1 MDIEVT
7 VACGFDQCQ
16 ARLMSNPSVS
26 SAAVADP
33 DVAACCPSMAQ
44 TRIPAQA
51 AGGLARAF
59 KALGDPI
66 RLQLMSMIA
75 SAPGGEIC
83 VCDLTPAFTISETT
97 VSHQLKVLRETCLV
111 DADRRASW
119 VYYRAR
125 PAMMNQLAALLTIAE
140 PAAV

>member
-1 MDIEVT
+1 
-7 VACGFDQCQ
+7 
-16 ARLMSNPSVS
+16 MSNPSVS
-26 SAAVADP
+26 PVVVAGLEEG
-33 DVAACCPSMAQ
+33 VCCPPMAQ
-44 TRIPAQA
+44 ERIPAQV

-97 VSHQLKVLRETCLV
+97 VSHHLKVLRETGLV
-111 DADRRASW
+111 DAERRASW

-125 PAMMNQLAALLTIAE
+125 PAMMNQLAALLTITE
-140 PAAV
+140 PATV

>member
-1 MDIEVT
+1 
-7 VACGFDQCQ
+7 
-16 ARLMSNPSVS
+16 MSNPSVS
-26 SAAVADP
+26 STVTAGPGEAV
-33 DVAACCPSMAQ
+33 CCPPMTQ
-44 TRIPAQA
+44 NRIPAEA

-97 VSHQLKVLRETCLV
+97 VSHHLKVLRETGLV
-111 DADRRASW
+111 DSERRASW

-125 PAMMNQLAALLTIAE
+125 PAMMNQLAALLTTTDQALT
-140 PAAV
+140 PG